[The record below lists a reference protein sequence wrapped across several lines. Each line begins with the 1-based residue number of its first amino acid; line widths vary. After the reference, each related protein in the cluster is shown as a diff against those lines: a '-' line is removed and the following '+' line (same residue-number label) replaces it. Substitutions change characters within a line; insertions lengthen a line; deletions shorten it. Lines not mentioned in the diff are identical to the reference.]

1 MGRQTNRCAG
11 VGVAVMLDWAGLT
24 GCSSDDGSSSSPASS
39 AASVVKSGASEL
51 ASAAS
56 SAAASAEAAASSAL
70 DEVKGGLDAK
80 SDVTLG
86 SVATGSDGKAE
97 VPVTI
102 ANHDSKSRSYIV
114 VVNFEDR
121 SGNLADVA
129 VLDVAAGKT
138 AKATARSNRDLT
150 GSVTAEVRGH
160 VCHMCAASAGALPSA
175 GRKGP

>member
-1 MGRQTNRCAG
+1 MERQTSRRA
-11 VGVAVMLDWAGLT
+11 VAGVAVLLGWAGLT
-24 GCSSDDGSSSSPASS
+24 GCSSDDESPSSPVSS

-56 SAAASAEAAASSAL
+56 SAAASAVASAASSAEAAASSAL

-86 SVATGSDGKAE
+86 SVATGSEGKAE

-102 ANHDSKSRSYIV
+102 ANHDSKSRSYIIV
-114 VVNFEDR
+114 VDFKDQ

-129 VLDVAAGKT
+129 VLDVSQVAAGET
-138 AKATARSNRDLT
+138 AKATARSNRDLPGT
-150 GSVTAEVRGH
+150 VTTEVRD
-160 VCHMCAASAGALPSA
+160 AL
-175 GRKGP
+175 RY

>member
-1 MGRQTNRCAG
+1 MGRQTNRCAV

-39 AASVVKSGASEL
+39 AASVVKSG
-51 ASAAS
+51 
-56 SAAASAEAAASSAL
+56 ASAEAAASSAL

-114 VVNFEDR
+114 VVKGHSSEQPGPDR
-121 SGNLADVA
+121 Q
-129 VLDVAAGKT
+129 
-138 AKATARSNRDLT
+138 RD
-150 GSVTAEVRGH
+150 R
-160 VCHMCAASAGALPSA
+160 
-175 GRKGP
+175 